1 MANHCY
7 NYAVFTGIGE
17 DQNGLKQLIGS
28 LKKTAENFKEEV
40 RDLPD
45 DNVWIY
51 GLNGHILLGTKPPK
65 RDAEGNY
72 ANDPYKDYG
81 SKWFDC
87 HFEVQEADGFID
99 HVVLQ
104 GDSAWSPMLP
114 LFEKICKRMNLKCY
128 GNYEESG
135 MDFAG
140 EFEMTP
146 EGISEHNQ
154 MSYREY
160 QAVNNP
166 DSYWEDLLMWI
177 EEGHFD
183 VIDDVFV
190 ELGSVGWTANEE
202 ERKELQEA
210 FARYS
215 ASKDESQ

>member
-7 NYAVFTGIGE
+7 NYAVFTGIDG
-17 DQNGLKQLIGS
+17 DSTGLKQLVNS

-40 RDLPD
+40 RGLPE

-51 GLNGHILLGTKPPK
+51 AGNGHTVLGTKPPAQ
-65 RDAEGNY
+65 DAEGNY
-72 ANDPYKDYG
+72 TNDPYEEFG

-87 HFEVQEADGFID
+87 YYELDEDKGVLK
-99 HVVLQ
+99 HVTLQ

-114 LFEKICKRMNLKCY
+114 LFEKICKRMKLNCY
-128 GNYEESG
+128 GTYEESG

-140 EFEMTP
+140 EFTINP
-146 EGISEHNQ
+146 DGIYSHEE

-160 QAVNNP
+160 QAINNP
-166 DSYWEDLLMWI
+166 NSYWEDLLMWI

-190 ELGSVGWTANEE
+190 ELGSVGWRANEE

>member
-1 MANHCY
+1 MASHCW
-7 NYAVFTGIGE
+7 NYAVFTGIDG

-28 LKKTAENFKEEV
+28 LKKTRDNFIAEERE
-40 RDLPD
+40 LPE

-51 GLNGHILLGTKPPK
+51 GLNGHILLGTKPPR

-72 ANDPYKDYG
+72 ASDPYKDYG

-87 HFEVQEADGFID
+87 HFEVQEADKFID

-114 LFEKICKRMNLKCY
+114 LFEKICKRMKLKCY
-128 GNYEESG
+128 GNYEESS

-146 EGISEHNQ
+146 DGIFEHSQ

-160 QAVNNP
+160 QAINNP
-166 DSYWEDLLMWI
+166 DSYWEDLIYWI
-177 EEGHFD
+177 EDGCFD
-183 VIDDVFV
+183 SLDAVFA
-190 ELGSVGWTANEE
+190 ELESVNWEITSE
-202 ERKELQEA
+202 EREELTKVFEEH
-210 FARYS
+210 
-215 ASKDESQ
+215 SKDNES